1 MLGRLLCN
9 NIAGAMKMAKDM
21 GPCHTIVTIL
31 CDYGMRYQSKMWN
44 PEFLTSKGLPTPDW
58 MNNNEQEF
66 VEVFK

>member
-1 MLGRLLCN
+1 MGGSSAI

-21 GPCHTIVTIL
+21 GPGHTIVTIL

>member
-1 MLGRLLCN
+1 
-9 NIAGAMKMAKDM
+9 
-21 GPCHTIVTIL
+21 
-31 CDYGMRYQSKMWN
+31 MWN

>member
-1 MLGRLLCN
+1 MGGSSAI

-21 GPCHTIVTIL
+21 GPGHTIVTIL

-44 PEFLTSKGLPTPDW
+44 PDFLASKGLPTPDW
-58 MNNNEQEF
+58 MNDNEQEF